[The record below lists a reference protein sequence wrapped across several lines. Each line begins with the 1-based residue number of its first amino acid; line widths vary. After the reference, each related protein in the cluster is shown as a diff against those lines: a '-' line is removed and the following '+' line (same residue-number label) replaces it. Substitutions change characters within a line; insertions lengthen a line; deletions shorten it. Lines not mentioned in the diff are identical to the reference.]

1 MKILL
6 KINSGFIAPQLPDT
20 QELFENQ
27 ETVVI
32 NDDLFFFADYV
43 GSKQLVS
50 DYDVDSYLADIE
62 AAKPAPILPP
72 QVVELTNVN
81 VTGEHVTLG
90 NGGIWWLP
98 KNSEFTLTANAE
110 LPDAEMMIIVE
121 RVINGSTVVDDLRI
135 KAAITGGVIT
145 VNGLFA
151 MSGNY
156 IVTAERLNQGLEII
170 DAPFRLAFDKVEF
183 DAHV

>member
-1 MKILL
+1 MRAAIVNNENIITNIIIVKSLSDVKGCL
-6 KINSGFIAPQLPDT
+6 YLS
-20 QELFENQ
+20 ELSTLQIGDVYDEALALMIVP
-27 ETVVI
+27 TVSL
-32 NDDLFFFADYV
+32 D
-43 GSKQLVS
+43 
-50 DYDVDSYLADIE
+50 
-62 AAKPAPILPP
+62 
-72 QVVELTNVN
+72 NVN

-98 KNSEFTLTANAE
+98 KNSAFTLTANAQ

-135 KAAITGGVIT
+135 KATITDGVIT